1 MEAGQAKQPPGFRPF
16 EGWALEA
23 IAEADRISAGI
34 LRVALSA
41 SSLRRQSMFLVLASL
56 DWVKP
61 EIMAM
66 NLRNVILER
75 CPSDANPLQVISH
88 ALVACHRFRDL
99 LHAAYGPVDGLI
111 GALKRL
117 GDEPLPRES
126 YRDLMSVLT
135 EPEHRVRAKVLTQ
148 MPNITSK
155 HLTTLLWLEEPF
167 LLKELVEH
175 LDPDDVARFW
185 TAISMVTRLSPQ
197 ATTEDLIASIKSLD
211 PSFNIRLWLQNQVKR
226 ATAFPVTLNDLDK
239 SFVLLTSA
247 EQIRAKALEYRN
259 CLKSQF
265 GELALG
271 RKCYLEYLS
280 LPSHH
285 RACCFER
292 RPVGLLR
299 QNLWARKCP
308 PELNDTTCHS
318 AEAQCIRRVDLRSPC

>member
-1 MEAGQAKQPPGFRPF
+1 MPSFPRFAPRGLWTCRRPH
-16 EGWALEA
+16 W
-23 IAEADRISAGI
+23 RSQT
-34 LRVALSA
+34 S
-41 SSLRRQSMFLVLASL
+41 
-56 DWVKP
+56 
-61 EIMAM
+61 
-66 NLRNVILER
+66 
-75 CPSDANPLQVISH
+75 
-88 ALVACHRFRDL
+88 
-99 LHAAYGPVDGLI
+99 
-111 GALKRL
+111 
-117 GDEPLPRES
+117 GDEPLPRAS

-271 RKCYLEYLS
+271 RKCYLEYCPSPAIIELVALS
-280 LPSHH
+280 EG
-285 RACCFER
+285 RWACFDR
-292 RPVGLLR
+292 IR
-299 QNLWARKCP
+299 WARKCP

-318 AEAQCIRRVDLRSPC
+318 AEAQCIRRIDLRSPC